1 MSGPTSWGSWASRG
15 RFGRIDVHL
24 LDRKRAE
31 KWAREIAESMLRDG
45 ELLEYL
51 GSPYPKVFQYRAR
64 GGGELMDAIKQLAS
78 DRRTR
83 DRIEGRRDGLI
94 LEARL
99 AGETWPV
106 IANAVGLT
114 ELATRN
120 AAKRAN
126 GGVLP
131 EVCDPA

>member
-1 MSGPTSWGSWASRG
+1 
-15 RFGRIDVHL
+15 
-24 LDRKRAE
+24 
-31 KWAREIAESMLRDG
+31 
-45 ELLEYL
+45 
-51 GSPYPKVFQYRAR
+51 
-64 GGGELMDAIKQLAS
+64 MDAIKQLAS

-126 GGVLP
+126 GGLLPDAAPTRAHVLAAVMVGPVSDVERARLHP
-131 EVCDPA
+131 ETGE

>member
-1 MSGPTSWGSWASRG
+1 
-15 RFGRIDVHL
+15 
-24 LDRKRAE
+24 
-31 KWAREIAESMLRDG
+31 
-45 ELLEYL
+45 
-51 GSPYPKVFQYRAR
+51 
-64 GGGELMDAIKQLAS
+64 MDAIKQLAS

-126 GGVLP
+126 GGLLP
-131 EVCDPA
+131 DVEANTYLVMRVDGSIKQRMRRECGRERLRRRRAAAKEVMPNG

>member
-1 MSGPTSWGSWASRG
+1 
-15 RFGRIDVHL
+15 
-24 LDRKRAE
+24 
-31 KWAREIAESMLRDG
+31 
-45 ELLEYL
+45 
-51 GSPYPKVFQYRAR
+51 
-64 GGGELMDAIKQLAS
+64 MDAIKQLAS

-83 DRIEGRRDGLI
+83 DRIERRRDGLI

-131 EVCDPA
+131 DVEVKP